1 MQLLYGRVMKGV
13 GNENGAQQPA
23 QEMESVSLG
32 DVLFHKTNLFLS
44 FLHSLSKTGFDAIS
58 RFD

>member
-1 MQLLYGRVMKGV
+1 MKGV